1 VKNITLSVDDSL
13 ALKLRVAA
21 AQADKSLSR
30 FLAETLEQTLFPAA
44 TTATVTAT
52 ATASRRVGVAKGEFV
67 VPDSIDE
74 ANAEVAALFNSAGKF
89 AP

>member
-1 VKNITLSVDDSL
+1 MKNITISVDDAL
-13 ALKLRVAA
+13 ALKLRVAS

-30 FLAETLEQTLFPAA
+30 FLAETLEQTLFPAPVCVA
-44 TTATVTAT
+44 VA
-52 ATASRRVGVAKGEFV
+52 RRVGVAKGEFA

-74 ANAEVAALFNSAGKF
+74 ANPEIATLFIATEKP

>member
-1 VKNITLSVDDSL
+1 MKNITLSVDDSL
-13 ALKLRVAA
+13 ALKLRIAA

-30 FLAETLEQTLFPAA
+30 FLVETLEKALFPAP
-44 TTATVTAT
+44 TT

-89 AP
+89 AA